1 MVDSSAATPAE
12 SGKCLICGEPAAA
25 RPAVY
30 CADCGSVH
38 HRECFEYAG
47 RCAVYACGGLRYSAT
62 GRGGRDVTV
71 LSIGAPPTLTTRL
84 VLDLTTPVERSVSGA
99 LWVGLFLAVV
109 AGGLGS
115 GGALAAALAFALAG
129 AIARA
134 TTDCYYIVDRGTQ
147 QVLYHQRVCGRL
159 RVHSA
164 LSFKQMGQLAIV
176 VRSHWVPTGWRP
188 IIPRQPRPED
198 VPHWEHRARLIAVGE
213 AGEELV
219 LSDAVRVSGWEDLP
233 ALAALVASG
242 EHAARLVERPF
253 RVVQRTFDPVRD
265 GDLPRWALVGLL
277 GLAGVALTSHPF
289 VRTGMICAAMCGIQ
303 FSFRALINSRGHG
316 SARRA
321 FEVAANGV
329 GEPTFARLYT
339 ESRPRITEGPPGAQ

>member
-188 IIPRQPRPED
+188 IIPRQPRPSG
-198 VPHWEHRARLIAVGE
+198 RAR
-213 AGEELV
+213 
-219 LSDAVRVSGWEDLP
+219 
-233 ALAALVASG
+233 
-242 EHAARLVERPF
+242 
-253 RVVQRTFDPVRD
+253 
-265 GDLPRWALVGLL
+265 PR
-277 GLAGVALTSHPF
+277 
-289 VRTGMICAAMCGIQ
+289 R
-303 FSFRALINSRGHG
+303 
-316 SARRA
+316 
-321 FEVAANGV
+321 
-329 GEPTFARLYT
+329 
-339 ESRPRITEGPPGAQ
+339 